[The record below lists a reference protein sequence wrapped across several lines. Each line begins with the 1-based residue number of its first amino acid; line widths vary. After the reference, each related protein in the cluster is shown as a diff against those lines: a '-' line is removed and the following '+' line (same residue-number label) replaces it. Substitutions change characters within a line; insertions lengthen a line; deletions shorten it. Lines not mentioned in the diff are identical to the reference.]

1 MDRKELIRK
10 YKETPRTAGVYR
22 VVNTASGKVLL
33 GASSD
38 VPSMLNRH
46 RAQLRMGGHPKPEL
60 QKDWDVEGQDNFVF
74 EILDTLEP
82 NDDPGYDP
90 QDDLETLEQLWAERL
105 ALPVD
110 STY

>member
-22 VVNTASGKVLL
+22 VVHTDSGRALV
-33 GASSD
+33 GASVD
-38 VPSMLNRH
+38 APSMLNRH

-60 QKDWDVEGQDNFVF
+60 QKAWDAEGQDAFVF
-74 EILDTLEP
+74 ELLDTLEP
-82 NDDPGYDP
+82 SDDPDYDP
-90 QDDLETLEQLWAERL
+90 KEDLQTLEGLWADKL
-105 ALPVD
+105 ALSSE